1 MRHFCHKI
9 KNSGK
14 SYWFLI
20 VNKDGSCESEN
31 HCSGNSYDN
40 VINVFVDWPHVWVIL
55 TNYTENN
62 IMLYFL
68 RKQNHHCSKEKL
80 GKIINI
86 KAWHICGRDV
96 FWRNI
101 WQGHL
106 PNDTWK
112 ENFCMPKGDFEALV
126 AELRSY
132 FNKSFI
138 P

>member
-1 MRHFCHKI
+1 MAVVNQKI
-9 KNSGK
+9 IAQVTLMIMS
-14 SYWFLI
+14 SMFLWI
-20 VNKDGSCESEN
+20 GHMYGLFLLWKMK
-31 HCSGNSYDN
+31 
-40 VINVFVDWPHVWVIL
+40 

-68 RKQNHHCSKEKL
+68 RKQNHHCSKEKV

>member
-1 MRHFCHKI
+1 MAVVNQKI
-9 KNSGK
+9 IAQVTLMIMS
-14 SYWFLI
+14 SMFLWI
-20 VNKDGSCESEN
+20 GHMYGLFLLWKMK
-31 HCSGNSYDN
+31 
-40 VINVFVDWPHVWVIL
+40 

-68 RKQNHHCSKEKL
+68 RKQNHHRSKEKL

-86 KAWHICGRDV
+86 KAWHTCGRDV